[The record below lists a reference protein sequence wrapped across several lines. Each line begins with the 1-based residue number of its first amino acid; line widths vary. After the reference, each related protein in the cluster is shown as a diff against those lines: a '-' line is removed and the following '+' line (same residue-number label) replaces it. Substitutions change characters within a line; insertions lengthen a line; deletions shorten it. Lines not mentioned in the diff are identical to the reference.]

1 MKTLSILLA
10 VAGLA
15 LVTLIVGWLGAGHVA
30 NAVLSVGVPGFACV
44 VGIQLGLY
52 LLLAQ
57 AWHTA
62 CPSVPWRQLLLG
74 RMVRESGSTCLP
86 FAHLGGIAFG
96 VQATTGRRTDLPQ
109 AFAASVV
116 DVTVETMAQIAFIAC
131 GLVALE
137 MTSDDHRFRA
147 PLTIALLLM
156 GIGVG
161 FFLWLQ
167 KDGGRLVRRAFA
179 TVGRHVAKQW
189 QNVARNGLEAVQGGL
204 EGVYDHKGRIAV
216 ATSLHLLAWIGGAFW
231 TWFVY
236 RRLGALVGVGQ
247 ALAIEGAVSGVLT
260 LSFLVP
266 ANLGV
271 QEGAYVALGSLF
283 GIDPDL
289 SLGLSLLRR
298 AKDLAIGVP
307 VLLVWQGIELRR
319 VRRPGTS
326 CEARQGVTTL
336 DPAKGKSP
344 LGSPGLK

>member
-1 MKTLSILLA
+1 MKTIPLLLA
-10 VAGLA
+10 VAGLV

-30 NAVLSVGVPGFACV
+30 RAVISVGVAGFIDV
-44 VGIQLGLY
+44 VAIQLGLY

-62 CPSVPWRQLLLG
+62 CPAVPWRQLLLG
-74 RMVRESGSTCLP
+74 RMVREAGTTCLP

-96 VQATTGRRTDLPQ
+96 IRAATGGRTDLPQ

-116 DVTVETMAQIAFIAC
+116 DVTVETMAQVAFIAC

-137 MTSDDHRFRA
+137 MTSDDHRFRT
-147 PLTIALLLM
+147 PLATGLLLM
-156 GIGVG
+156 VCGVA

-179 TVGRHVAKQW
+179 TVGRHVARQW
-189 QNVARNGLEAVQGGL
+189 RSVARHGIEAVQGGL
-204 EGVYDHKGRIAV
+204 DDVYDHKGRVAV
-216 ATSLHLLAWIGGAFW
+216 ASMLHLLAWVGGAFW

-236 RRLGALVGVGQ
+236 RQLGASVGAGQ

-283 GIDPDL
+283 GIDADL

-307 VLLVWQGIELRR
+307 VLLVWQGLELRR
-319 VRRPGTS
+319 VRRPG
-326 CEARQGVTTL
+326 ALPL
-336 DPAKGKSP
+336 DPAKGESP
-344 LGSPGLK
+344 LGSPGLKL